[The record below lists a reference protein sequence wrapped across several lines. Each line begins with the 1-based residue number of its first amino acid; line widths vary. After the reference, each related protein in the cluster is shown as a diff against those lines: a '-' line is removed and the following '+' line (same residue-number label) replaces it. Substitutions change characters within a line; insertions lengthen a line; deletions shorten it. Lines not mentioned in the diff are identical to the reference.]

1 MNIKKVTPYK
11 DLFSIT
17 WNIGPRCNF
26 ACSYCPPM
34 WHNKTSPHKTLEEF
48 QSIWLDILEKTKYK
62 NKNYKLSFSG
72 GEVTLNKSFKPF
84 IIWLYEN
91 YKDRIE
97 NIGITTNGSATL
109 KYYLELIDYVDFISF
124 SSHFDWANKN
134 KFYKN
139 ITETHKKA
147 TLLNKNIYVNIMNE
161 ANNQKDINELF
172 EYCEKNKIPAGIN
185 AIREIV
191 L

>member
-26 ACSYCPPM
+26 ACSYCPPK
-34 WHNKTSPHKTLEEF
+34 WNDKTSPHKTLDEF
-48 QSIWLDILEKTKYK
+48 KAIWLDILAKSQYK
-62 NKNYKLSFSG
+62 NKPYKLSFTG
-72 GEVTLNKSFKPF
+72 GEVTLNKNFKPF
-84 IIWLYEN
+84 TIWLQDN

-109 KYYLELIDYVDFISF
+109 KYYLELIEYVDFISF
-124 SSHFDWANKN
+124 SSHFDWANKD

-161 ANNQKDINELF
+161 DNNQKDVNELF
-172 EYCEKNKIPAGIN
+172 EYCKENKIPAGIN